1 MSWKLFTM
9 AAVVG
14 LAGCSGGMMGSGSG
28 GGKSASP
35 STGSSASTGMSSSGS
50 SGAGGQCN
58 ADGVQSAVGKSLT
71 QALLDQL
78 RTQSGSGTAR
88 ALKPGEMITM
98 EYMPTRLNVLVDA
111 KNTVTAVRCG

>member
-28 GGKSASP
+28 ANKTATPSGGGSAS
-35 STGSSASTGMSSSGS
+35 AGMASSGS
-50 SGAGGQCN
+50 AGANGQCN
-58 ADGVQSAVGKSLT
+58 ADVVQNGVGKSLT
-71 QALLDQL
+71 QGLLDQL
-78 RTQSGSGTAR
+78 RSQSGSTTAR

-98 EYMPTRLNVLVDA
+98 EYLPTRLNVLVDA